1 MRNKLLSLLLVLCMV
16 LGMLPVS
23 VFAAGNAVPVKKE
36 DISISMRLN
45 AWVELDLSEYFT
57 DADNDRMTYFVSDD
71 GVVWNELPS
80 AEYRYYP
87 AGTGVQ
93 TAYFKA
99 VDTAENES
107 EPLKLTATVATPPST
122 VTVTLSVTKGVD
134 KFYQA
139 ESTNKMLFAQELT
152 VPYFDLAN
160 YDLEHYYYNPRC
172 YSTHTENDTEE
183 SNNQLVGTKD
193 TAEGIV
199 TLMHVFIY
207 ATEVLYL
214 GYPESDAGTG
224 LSYTENNFQDA
235 ISWTGSV
242 GSSFMNLWDHGT
254 NLNYYID
261 WGYPL
266 GAPGWGSTSDQQA
279 LYGGEDISIHMIK
292 SSSATGSNFAFFTA
306 DGTYQ
311 AASQVDMVDVTR
323 GQSVTL
329 TVAES
334 QSDWDRYT
342 TENRAYNNQQVFWCH
357 EDNLS
362 SDLKAAMPDG
372 KMLWSDANFGGHEKL
387 KTNSEGRITINTANI
402 QPGIYY
408 LSAIGTVGNGGS
420 TETGPAIVALNV
432 VCGHEWN
439 DATCTKPKTC
449 TVCHLTE
456 GRELKHRWTA
466 ATCSAPQT
474 CSVCKITEG
483 ETDLD
488 AHNIVAGVCTLCQ
501 TPLVDN
507 TTAAPVLTGSA
518 TASTL
523 EAQHALYELDLATV
537 FTDGISY
544 TVSVDG
550 GEAVATNRKYSY
562 SCPTSG
568 NHTLVFTA
576 SNKNGSSSTYTVNM
590 LVIDANAVQEVKHQ
604 VQGGT
609 VEWIAF
615 TDTQGN
621 PLPEGTTY
629 KWKRNNNKYYRF
641 TVTQPVG
648 IDLSGKVV
656 AYYKLVKDTP
666 GAKLPLLT
674 GSTTTTGAGSWW
686 DGAVRDRQTITLYNG
701 QAKDKVFLY
710 ETAATNTNN
719 DYTTIE
725 FNLDR
730 VEPETYFE
738 YETDGY
744 HRYTIAGYKG
754 GVNGHSWLTSDE
766 VHIAL
771 KDTTP
776 KDAQLLF
783 LNQEAATNLVNGE
796 STFTWTS
803 GTKKTI
809 KYKIDQFPHLAT
821 KQIAPLVANVPA
833 GTEYTIDLADLFVDP
848 DEGDTLTYRVKVDGG
863 NMTKCTDSTYTYK
876 PENVGEHTLEF
887 FAYDNFVYSQDSYTV
902 KVTAVNMAKTYD
914 VTVKNL
920 PSNAKF
926 YYNNGFSSN
935 GAVLLGGELAA
946 EYADGTWTVKV
957 PGNIS
962 CIVIEADG
970 CRISADVSETAKTV
984 TMQKTTFQV
993 KTAAGDPAE
1002 GTVSVTYGKNYKAV
1016 GKNNTFWLVSGSGYL
1031 FEALPSSDYSARW
1044 YRGGKSGAITTDPQA
1059 TIAVP
1064 LTVNNPK
1071 VITIDKGADLTVF
1084 YQWGYYRMYPVEP
1097 ALVKDNGSTIT
1108 YTYPCPETQAYAKG
1122 YMYFATNG
1130 DLIDKAGY
1138 MNAVDETTITW
1149 VGETRKNDHIGT
1161 NDRYTYMNER
1171 TDDSVMVNVNPQNH
1185 LVLDPGDTFRLRAFR
1200 IWEIINTD
1208 TKNVMIE
1215 PQSIYSGYDQNLIT
1229 LTSANVALA
1238 AEGKNQVNGTGGNN
1252 WMDMKVKGSG
1262 TTFMEVSYEA
1272 IHIIDGFEA
1281 GDWGGAGGQPGNY
1294 LFSACD
1300 PARTSLIVIQ
1310 TDGNA
1315 ATDVKFGIQ
1324 CLSSYVGEENF
1335 YTGTGLKEWDVEF
1348 DTLYFLG
1355 DKGEM
1360 KLSPSVTSGA
1370 IASVAVS
1377 ADKGVNWTTLT
1388 AENGVYTA
1396 DIYSGNNVIRVTKA
1410 DGKTAYQV
1418 VRGDQITY
1426 TQTITN
1432 DLNKNGEVDPGDTVK
1447 LQFHGLHNP
1456 VGKMSGIYNPGYSHG
1471 QRVAYTWNGEQVR
1484 QSSYHQYSFVK
1495 NAELSVTVPAD
1506 AVGRYALTDGY
1517 IHFNV
1522 FGDMPGTHR
1531 DLTEAGRP
1539 VNTTAESG
1547 KHTRSLLPEI
1557 VIYEDYSA
1565 HQIILDETVTR
1576 GTLSADRNTAEAG
1589 ALVTLTAQPDEG
1601 CRLISLT
1608 VTDSSGEPVEVQN
1621 GQFTMPGSD
1630 VTVTAVFAVEGD
1642 VTGDGKLTTMDVLR
1656 CYGLMKSQKALSAAE
1671 SAMVDTNGN
1680 GKIEAMEILKL
1691 YGLMK
1696 KSTK

>member
-23 VFAAGNAVPVKKE
+23 ALATGNTAPLKKA
-36 DISISMRLN
+36 DIAFSMRLN
-45 AWVELDLSEYFT
+45 TWKELDLSQYFT
-57 DADNDRMTYFVSDD
+57 DEENDTLAFFVSDD

-107 EPLKLTATVATPPST
+107 DPLKLTATVATPPST

-139 ESTNKMLFAQELT
+139 EETNQMLFAQELT

-160 YDLEHYYYNPRC
+160 YGLEHYYYNPRC

-214 GYPESDAGTG
+214 GYPESDAGKG
-224 LSYTENNFQDA
+224 ISYKQNHFQDA

-279 LYGGEDISIHMIK
+279 LYGGEDISIHMIE
-292 SSSATGSNFAFFTA
+292 SGSATGSNFAFFTA

-357 EDNLS
+357 EDYLS

-372 KMLWSDANFGGHEKL
+372 KMLWSDANFGGHDKL
-387 KTNSEGRITINTANI
+387 KTNSEGRITINTTNI

-408 LSAIGTVGNGGS
+408 LTAIGTVGNGGS

-432 VCGHEWN
+432 VCGHKWN

-449 TVCHLTE
+449 TVCKITE

-466 ATCSAPQT
+466 ATCKTPQT
-474 CSVCKITEG
+474 CSVCMVTEG
-483 ETDLD
+483 IVDPD
-488 AHNIVAGVCTLCQ
+488 AHNYANYANGSCTLCG
-501 TPLVDN
+501 TALEDN
-507 TTAAPVLTGSA
+507 TTAAPVLTGNAS
-518 TASTL
+518 TSTL

-537 FTDGISY
+537 FNDGISY

-576 SNKNGSSSTYTVNM
+576 KNKNGTSATYTVNM

-615 TDTQGN
+615 TDNQGK

-629 KWKRNNNKYYRF
+629 KWQRNNNKYYRF

-674 GSTTTTGAGSWW
+674 GSTTTSGAGSWW

-710 ETAATNTNN
+710 ETAATNANN

-744 HRYTIAGYKG
+744 HSYTIASYEG
-754 GVNGHSWLTSDE
+754 GVNGHSWITSDE

-776 KDAQLLF
+776 EDAQLLF
-783 LNQEAATNLVNGE
+783 LNQKAATNLVNGE

-876 PENVGEHTLEF
+876 PENAGEHTLEF
-887 FAYDNFVYSQDSYTV
+887 FAYDDFVYSQDSYTV
-902 KVTAVNMAKTYD
+902 KVTAVNMTETYD

-946 EYADGTWTVKV
+946 AYADGTWTVKV

-962 CIVIEADG
+962 CIVIEVDG

-993 KTAAGDPAE
+993 ETAAGDRAE
-1002 GTVSVTYGKNYKAV
+1002 GTVSVTYGKGYKAV

-1044 YRGGKSGAITTDPQA
+1044 YRGGKSGAITIDREA

-1064 LTVNNPK
+1064 LTVNAPRT
-1071 VITIDKGADLTVF
+1071 ITIDKGADVTMY
-1084 YQWGYYRMYPVEP
+1084 YQWGYYRMYEVEP
-1097 ALVKDNGSTIT
+1097 ALTQDNGDTIT
-1108 YTYPCPETQAYAKG
+1108 YTYPCPETQSYAHG
-1122 YMYFATNG
+1122 YMYFATKPG
-1130 DLIDKAGY
+1130 LIDKAGY
-1138 MNAVDETTITW
+1138 MNSTVNATVTW
-1149 VGETRKNDHIGT
+1149 AGDNRTGSHIGT
-1161 NDRYTYMNER
+1161 NPSSMIHTGRV
-1171 TDDSVMVNVNPQNH
+1171 DDSVMVNINPQNH
-1185 LVLDPGDTFRLRAFR
+1185 LVLNVGDTFRLRSFR

-1208 TKNVMIE
+1208 TNNTMIE
-1215 PQSIYSGYDQNLIT
+1215 PEFTYSGYDKSMISMV
-1229 LTSANVALA
+1229 SANEKFKADGSIQLC
-1238 AEGKNQVNGTGGNN
+1238 GTSGNN
-1252 WMDMKVKGSG
+1252 WMDMTVTGAG
-1262 TTFMEVSYEA
+1262 TTFMEVGYEA
-1272 IHIIDGFEA
+1272 VHIVNGYGSGA
-1281 GDWGGAGGQPGNY
+1281 WGGDEGQPSDFTY
-1294 LFSACD
+1294 SASD
-1300 PARTSLIVIQ
+1300 PNRTALIVIQ
-1310 TDGNA
+1310 TDGYA
-1315 ATDVKFGIQ
+1315 ARDVKFGIQ
-1324 CLSSYVGEENF
+1324 CLSSDVGEAGY
-1335 YTGTGLKEWDVEF
+1335 YTGSGLQSWDVEF

-1355 DKGEM
+1355 DHGEM
-1360 KLSPSVTSGA
+1360 KLSPTVSSGA

-1377 ADKGVNWTTLT
+1377 KDKGNSWTTLE
-1388 AENGVYTA
+1388 AEEDVYTA
-1396 DIYSGNNVIRVTKA
+1396 PIYSGNNVIRVIKT
-1410 DGKTAYQV
+1410 DGTTAYQV

-1426 TQTITN
+1426 TQRITN
-1432 DLNKNGEVDPGDTVK
+1432 DLNGNGQVDPGDTVYLK
-1447 LQFHGLHNP
+1447 FNGLHNP
-1456 VGKMSGIYNPGYSHG
+1456 VGKMSGIYNPGYSKG
-1471 QRVAYTWNGEQVR
+1471 QRVAYTLEGQQVR
-1484 QSSYHQYSFVK
+1484 QSSYHQYEFVT
-1495 NAELSVTVPAD
+1495 NAEITVTVPED
-1506 AVGRYALTDGY
+1506 ATGRVALTDGY

-1522 FGDMPGTHR
+1522 FGDAPGSHR
-1531 DLTEAGRP
+1531 NLTDGGRA
-1539 VNTTAESG
+1539 VNTTAGSACY
-1547 KHTRSLLPEI
+1547 TRSLLPEI
-1557 VIYEDYSA
+1557 VLYDDGTEGQEPEDVRKGDMDG
-1565 HQIILDETVTR
+1565 DESITLYDVNLLIDLYR
-1576 GTLSADRNTAEAG
+1576 GDCTLSDAADMDSDGEI
-1589 ALVTLTAQPDEG
+1589 TLFDVNL
-1601 CRLISLT
+1601 LIDAYRT
-1608 VTDSSGEPVEVQN
+1608 QN
-1621 GQFTMPGSD
+1621 
-1630 VTVTAVFAVEGD
+1630 
-1642 VTGDGKLTTMDVLR
+1642 
-1656 CYGLMKSQKALSAAE
+1656 
-1671 SAMVDTNGN
+1671 
-1680 GKIEAMEILKL
+1680 
-1691 YGLMK
+1691 
-1696 KSTK
+1696 